1 MNRSL
6 LYIIG
11 AVVAVGLLLP
21 FVTPVNIASFN
32 AAGGIAT
39 KADIISRDYDSGA
52 IRFRLLNTQGQQLA
66 GGAVFGVTVA
76 DPNAD
81 DDTVIAAILSA
92 IQLAK

>member
-52 IRFRLLNTQGQQLA
+52 IRFRLLNAA
-66 GGAVFGVTVA
+66 GTAYGSGAVYGLTDSTLTETNVQSKIT
-76 DPNAD
+76 
-81 DDTVIAAILSA
+81 AAIS
-92 IQLAK
+92 I